1 MSKYK
6 DEIKKLPRVTL
17 DAISEVCRRMLPN
30 AYYKEHPWLL
40 PYGDKNYAKI
50 FDQEDQLNGYAAAYT
65 DWHKGK
71 LRIAFDHMPTDT
83 FVGEIAVID
92 WACGQGLATIFL
104 HEYLEEKGYNCQI
117 KEVILIEPSEKALDR
132 AKFNI
137 EAIDSKIK
145 VSTVNKKLDE
155 VIDFDIKLFEKR
167 KAVHIFSNIF
177 DIQGISL
184 KHITENLLVNLSKDN
199 YVLCISPCYPWMRN
213 VYNRFL
219 QYFQRP
225 LAWEYHT
232 EKSGKEDRN
241 DYTYAIQCL
250 KLLSDKTEQIIRY
263 QFFPAS
269 QFRACF
275 ALESVKP
282 MVEDFTAH
290 TYFDVYAPYEL
301 GASISDDIEPIF
313 AVLNNIVCRG
323 LPTKP
328 SLKVENVLSEKLSCS
343 EASTLYGGFRFN
355 SLLDH
360 ADELKLKEYA
370 KAGDLG
376 DDLRINQLLYTPI
389 AIARV
394 QKVFVEALISHRLNL
409 QKDEWNVLVEECDV
423 PFAKLAVEDFKEM
436 FNHLA
441 TLSQDF
447 DNMQIPPIN
456 LHVIS
461 SKLYKDSPLLEE
473 DAIFEPTEEIRN
485 TTFDL
490 VIRYASTPKTED
502 CNFTEYQV
510 SNDSF
515 YCIFPATE
523 HYAERYIY
531 TTDGLEYNPLVNDDK
546 KPINDA
552 VEHLRY
558 FLKLLFR
565 KKDFR
570 PGQLPILSRALQNKS
585 VIGLLPTGGGKSL
598 TYQLAAFLQPGVSL
612 VIDPLVSLMKD
623 QYDGLINAGIDCCT
637 YINSQ
642 VADSRAEREY
652 DMEHSKCLFVFM
664 SPERL
669 CIHGFRQRLRNM
681 QDLHVYFAYGVID
694 EVHCVSE
701 WGHDFRFSYLHLG
714 RNLYQYVLPKQSSG
728 HEHISLFGLT
738 ATASF
743 DVLADVERELSGEGA
758 FPLDNDAVVRYEN
771 TNRLELQ
778 YRVVQVDASGCN
790 DKWAVY
796 ERKNDM
802 AAQVLSE
809 SLDCLKELEKPDNIK
824 RIKSRFLQRENI
836 MDDEVIAEINNR
848 DISVPVDDEWATSEN
863 SNASAI
869 VFCPHRVGSLG
880 VNNSA
885 KKRGVKRAIAAGLG
899 TQRVSNYVGG
909 DVLTEQ
915 DKFLHGDTNIMVATK
930 AFGMGIDKPN
940 VRFTLNINHSG
951 SLEGY
956 VQEAGRAGRDR
967 KMALSTIM
975 YCPQEFSEQNERTR
989 IYEAV
994 PVDYGVHQFFYENNF
1009 IGADFEKWIM
1019 YFLMSK
1025 NTNTIVE
1032 VGEEQKNVESVSG
1045 FLDKLM
1051 SAQPEEELVYYISYT
1066 YTPEDVRWINEMLTK
1081 NNLPRFKTEED
1092 IRLEEEGKRR
1102 HGFARP
1108 AYIYGYADYTEAL
1121 QKAIYRMCCVGVI
1134 DDFTQDYYNQRFR
1147 IVTKRKADGQYF
1159 VALKQFLKRY
1169 YTDERADI
1177 EIAKA
1182 HGVRGNNEI
1191 QQCLSFIT
1199 EFVYT
1204 KIAMKRKRAMQ
1215 DMEDFCNR
1223 AIHSDKDWLEIN
1235 EDLKDDIYYYFN
1247 SKYAREDYKTEFGEP
1262 FSLTQDTDHGKYS
1275 SFDVLFKYLRVVDD
1289 DVMGPSDSQI
1299 GNIKH
1304 LHGAVRLIRRSLTD
1318 TNPALDMLNA
1328 YCLLFLGVGDNKN
1341 LANEMRN
1348 SYISAYK
1355 EFRERNI
1362 HNLPDFYANM
1372 KRFKEEIQKK
1382 GRNVVDEK
1390 EMLLIKGW
1398 EAEAELIIHSSW
1410 VKMFRDKFV
1419 GVTKDNVQSSKNKK

>member
-1 MSKYK
+1 MSNYK
-6 DEIKKLPRVTL
+6 DKIKKLPRVTL
-17 DAISEVCRRMLPN
+17 DEISKVCRDMLPE
-30 AYYKEHPWLL
+30 AYKERPWLL

-50 FDQEDQLNGYAAAYT
+50 FDKEDELNGYAAAYT
-65 DWHKGK
+65 NWHKGK
-71 LRIAFDHMPTDT
+71 LRIAFDHTPSDT

-104 HEYLEEKGYNCQI
+104 HEYLEEIHYNCRI
-117 KEVILIEPSEKALDR
+117 KEVILVEPSEKALNR

-137 EAIDSKIK
+137 EAIDNKIK

-167 KAVHIFSNIF
+167 KVIHLFSNIF

-184 KHITENLLVNLSKDN
+184 KHISENLLVNLSKDN
-199 YVLCISPCYPWMRN
+199 YVLCVSPYYQQVESR
-213 VYNRFL
+213 YNTLL

-225 LAWEYHT
+225 LVWQFRDSQSQ
-232 EKSGKEDRN
+232 KNVLG
-241 DYTYAIQCL
+241 YTYNILSL
-250 KLLSDKTEQIIRY
+250 KFLADKAEQIIKY
-263 QFFPAS
+263 DYFPAS

-275 ALESVKP
+275 ALECVKP
-282 MVEDFTAH
+282 VVDDFGTH
-290 TYFDVYAPYEL
+290 TYLDVYAPYEL
-301 GASISDDIEPIF
+301 GANISDDVEPIF
-313 AVLNNIVCRG
+313 AVLNNIVSRG

-328 SLKVENVLSEKLSCS
+328 SLKVEKTLSEKLSCS
-343 EASTLYGGFRFN
+343 EVSTLYGGFRFN
-355 SLLDH
+355 SLLNH

-370 KAGDLG
+370 KTECLG
-376 DDLRINQLLYTPI
+376 EDLRINQLLYTPI

-394 QKVFVEALISHRLNL
+394 HKVFVEALISYRLNL
-409 QKDEWNVLVEECDV
+409 QKDEWNILIEECDV

-441 TLSQDF
+441 ALSQDF
-447 DNMQIPPIN
+447 DNMRIPHIN

-461 SKLYKDSPLLEE
+461 SKVYKDSPLLEE
-473 DAIFEPTEEIRN
+473 DAIFDPTEEIRN

-490 VIRYASTPKTED
+490 VIRYSSTPKTKD

-510 SNDSF
+510 NNDSF

-523 HYAERYIY
+523 RYAERYIY
-531 TTDGLEYNPLVNDDK
+531 TTDRLDYYPLIQEEN
-546 KPINDA
+546 KPVDES
-552 VEHLRY
+552 VKHLRY
-558 FLKLLFR
+558 FLQLLFR
-565 KKDFR
+565 KVDFR
-570 PGQLPILSRALQNKS
+570 PGQLPILSRVLQNKS

-598 TYQLAAFLQPGVSL
+598 TYQLAAFLQPGISL

-642 VADSRAEREY
+642 VYDTRAEREY

-681 QDLHVYFAYGVID
+681 QDLNVYFAYGVID

-714 RNLYQYVLPKQSSG
+714 RNLYQYVLPKQTSG
-728 HEHISLFGLT
+728 HEHISLLGLT

-790 DKWAVY
+790 DKWDVY

-802 AAQVLSE
+802 AAQVLCD
-809 SLDCLKELEKPDNIK
+809 SLGCLKELEKPENIK
-824 RIKSRFLQRENI
+824 RIKNRFLQRENI
-836 MDDEVIAEINNR
+836 MDDDVIDEINERN
-848 DISVPVDDEWATSEN
+848 IAVTVDKEWATSEN
-863 SNASAI
+863 GNASAI

-880 VNNSA
+880 VNDSA
-885 KKRGVKRAIAAGLG
+885 KKRGVKSAIAASLG

-909 DVLTEQ
+909 DELTEQ
-915 DKFLHGDTNIMVATK
+915 DRFLHGDTNIMVATK

-989 IYEAV
+989 IYETV

-1025 NTNTIVE
+1025 NTNTILE

-1051 SAQPEEELVYYISYT
+1051 SAQLEEELIYYISYT
-1066 YTPEDVRWINEMLTK
+1066 YTTEDVRWINEMLTK
-1081 NNLPRFKTEED
+1081 NNLPRFKTD
-1092 IRLEEEGKRR
+1092 YDLRLEEEGKRKY
-1102 HGFARP
+1102 GFVRP
-1108 AYIYGYADYTEAL
+1108 AYNYGYADYTEAL

-1147 IVTKRKADGQYF
+1147 IVTKRKADGHYF
-1159 VALKQFLKRY
+1159 MALKQFLKRY

-1182 HGVRGNNEI
+1182 HEVRGYNEI

-1199 EFVYT
+1199 EFVYC

-1223 AIHSDKDWLEIN
+1223 AVHSTKNWLEIN

-1247 SKYAREDYKTEFGEP
+1247 SKYARDDYETELGES
-1262 FSLTQDTDHGKYS
+1262 FSLAKDTDHGKYS
-1275 SFDVLFKYLRVVDD
+1275 SFDILFKYLRVVDD
-1289 DVMGPSDSQI
+1289 DVMGSSDSQI

-1318 TNPALDMLNA
+1318 TNPTLDMLNA

-1341 LANEMRN
+1341 LANEMRD
-1348 SYISAYK
+1348 SYINAYK

-1362 HNLPDFYANM
+1362 NNIKDFYTYM
-1372 KRFKEEIQKK
+1372 KHFKEEIQKK

-1390 EMLLIKGW
+1390 EMMLINGW

-1410 VKMFRDKFV
+1410 IKMFRAKFV
-1419 GVTKDNVQSSKNKK
+1419 GSTKDNVQSSKK

>member
-6 DEIKKLPRVTL
+6 DEIRKLPRVTL
-17 DAISEVCRRMLPN
+17 DEISKVCLAMLPD
-30 AYYKEHPWLL
+30 AYKKSPWKL
-40 PYGDKNYAKI
+40 PYGDKKFSKI
-50 FDQEDQLNGYAAAYT
+50 FDQEDELNGYAAAYT
-65 DWHKGK
+65 AMHKGK
-71 LRIAFDHMPTDT
+71 LRIAFDRTPSDT
-83 FVGEIAVID
+83 FIGEIAVID
-92 WACGQGLATIFL
+92 WACGQGLATIYL
-104 HEYLEEKGYNCQI
+104 HEYLKAKGYNCRI
-117 KEVILIEPSEKALDR
+117 KEVILIEPSPKALDR

-137 EAIDSKIK
+137 ETIDSKIK

-155 VIDFDIKLFEKR
+155 VIHLDIKLFEKR
-167 KAVHIFSNIF
+167 KVIHLFSNIF
-177 DIQGISL
+177 DIQGVSI
-184 KHITENLLVNLSKDN
+184 KHISENLLVNLFKDN
-199 YVLCISPCYPWMRN
+199 YILCVSPYYTHVEGR
-213 VYNRFL
+213 YNTFL

-225 LAWEYHT
+225 LAWQFRESQSQ
-232 EKSGKEDRN
+232 KNVLG
-241 DYTYAIQCL
+241 YTYNILSL
-250 KLLSDKTEQIIRY
+250 KLLADKSGQIIRY
-263 QFFPAS
+263 DYFPAT

-275 ALESVKP
+275 ALECVKP
-282 MVEDFTAH
+282 MVEDFSAH

-301 GASISDDIEPIF
+301 GTSFSDDIEPIF
-313 AVLNNIVCRG
+313 AVLHNIVSRG

-328 SLKVENVLSEKLSCS
+328 SLWVEKVLSEKLSCS
-343 EASTLYGGFRFN
+343 EASTLYGGFCFN
-355 SLLDH
+355 SLLEH

-370 KAGDLG
+370 AMGCLG
-376 DDLRINQLLYTPI
+376 EDLRINQLLYTPI

-394 QKVFVEALISHRLNL
+394 QKIFVEALANHRLNL
-409 QKDEWNVLVEECDV
+409 QKEEWNVLVEECDV
-423 PFAKLAVEDFKEM
+423 PFAKLAVEDFEEM
-436 FNHLA
+436 FKHLTA
-441 TLSQDF
+441 LSEEF
-447 DNMQIPPIN
+447 DKIRMPRIN

-461 SKLYKDSPLLEE
+461 SKDYKDSPLLED

-485 TTFDL
+485 TTYDL
-490 VIRYASTPKTED
+490 VIKYSSRQKTED

-510 SNDSF
+510 SNDNC
-515 YCIFPATE
+515 YCIFQTTE
-523 HYAERYIY
+523 YYAERYIY
-531 TTDGLEYNPLVNDDK
+531 TTDRLKYKTLLNDDNK
-546 KPINDA
+546 AIDDPVN
-552 VEHLRY
+552 HLRY
-558 FLKLLFR
+558 FLQLLFR
-565 KKDFR
+565 KEDFR

-598 TYQLAAFLQPGVSL
+598 TYQLAALLQPGVSL
-612 VIDPLVSLMKD
+612 VIDPLISLMKD

-642 VADSRAEREY
+642 VAADMRAEREY

-681 QDLHVYFAYGVID
+681 QDLNVYFAYGVID

-714 RNLYQYVLPKQSSG
+714 RNLYQYVLPKQNLG
-728 HEHISLFGLT
+728 HERISLFGLT

-778 YRVVQVDASGCN
+778 YRIVQVDAPGCT
-790 DKWAVY
+790 DKWGVY
-796 ERKNDM
+796 EWKNEM
-802 AAQVLSE
+802 AAQVLGE
-809 SLDCLKELEKPDNIK
+809 SLGCLKDLQETDNIK
-824 RIKSRFLQRENI
+824 RIQDRFIQRENI
-836 MDDEVIAEINNR
+836 MDEGVKSEIYTR
-848 DISVPVDDEWATSEN
+848 DITVPVDVEWSTSEN

-869 VFCPHRVGSLG
+869 VFCPHRRGSLG
-880 VNNSA
+880 VNDSA
-885 KKRGVKRAIAAGLG
+885 KKRGVRSAIEAGLN
-899 TQRVSNYVGG
+899 TQRVSSYVGG
-909 DVLTEQ
+909 DELTEQ
-915 DKFLHGDTNIMVATK
+915 DRFIHGDTNIMVATK

-940 VRFTLNINHSG
+940 VRFTLHINHSG
-951 SLEGY
+951 SLESY

-975 YCPQEFSEQNERTR
+975 YCPQEFNEQNERTR
-989 IYEAV
+989 LYEAV
-994 PVDYGVHQFFYENNF
+994 PVDYGIHQFFYKNNF
-1009 IGADFEKWIM
+1009 IGADFEKWMM

-1025 NTNTIVE
+1025 NTNIILE
-1032 VGEEQKNVESVSG
+1032 EGEEQKNTESISG

-1051 SAQPEEELVYYISYT
+1051 SAHPQEELVYYIPYT
-1066 YTPEDVRWINEMLTK
+1066 YTSEDVSWINDSLTK
-1081 NNLPRFKTEED
+1081 NNLPRFETDED
-1092 IRLEEEGKRR
+1092 KQLKEK
-1102 HGFARP
+1102 HP
-1108 AYIYGYADYTEAL
+1108 YGYAGYTEAL

-1134 DDFTQDYYNQRFR
+1134 DDFTQDYYHERFR

-1159 VALKQFLKRY
+1159 MALKQFLKRY

-1182 HGVRGNNEI
+1182 HEVRGDNEI
-1191 QQCLSFIT
+1191 QKCLSFIT

-1223 AIHSDKDWLEIN
+1223 AIQSDKNWLEIN

-1247 SKYAREDYKTEFGEP
+1247 SKYAREDYETEYGEA
-1262 FSLTQDTDHGKYS
+1262 FSLTQDTNQGKYS

-1289 DVMGPSDSQI
+1289 DVMGTGDSQI

-1328 YCLLFLGVGDNKN
+1328 YCLLFLGIGDNNN
-1341 LANEMRN
+1341 LAKESRN
-1348 SYISAYK
+1348 SYISGYK
-1355 EFRERNI
+1355 EFRERSLD
-1362 HNLPDFYANM
+1362 NLKEFYTNM
-1372 KRFKEEIQKK
+1372 KRFRDEIRKK
-1382 GRNVVDEK
+1382 SNVVDAK
-1390 EMLLIKGW
+1390 EMLLLKGW
-1398 EAEAELIIHSSW
+1398 ETEAELIIHSSW

-1419 GVTKDNVQSSKNKK
+1419 GGIKENVESSKNKK

>member
-1 MSKYK
+1 MSNYK
-6 DEIKKLPRVTL
+6 DEIRKLPKVTL
-17 DAISEVCRRMLPN
+17 DKISEVCCNMLPDR
-30 AYYKEHPWLL
+30 YKERPWLL
-40 PYGDKNYAKI
+40 PYGDKNYARI
-50 FDQEDQLNGYAAAYT
+50 FDQENELNGYIAAYT
-65 DWHKGK
+65 VWHKGK
-71 LRIAFDHMPTDT
+71 LRIAFDHTPSDT

-92 WACGQGLATIFL
+92 WACGQGLGTIFL
-104 HEYLEEKGYNCQI
+104 HEYLEEKGYNCKI

-137 EAIDSKIK
+137 ETIDNKIK
-145 VSTVNKKLDE
+145 VSTVNKRLDE
-155 VIDFDIKLFEKR
+155 VIDSDIKLFERR
-167 KAVHIFSNIF
+167 KVIHLFSNIL
-177 DIQGISL
+177 DIDGISF
-184 KHITENLLVNLSKDN
+184 KRISENLLVNLSKDN
-199 YVLCISPCYPWMRN
+199 YVLCVSPCYPKMQK
-213 VYNRFL
+213 VYDNFL
-219 QYFQRP
+219 QYFKRP

-232 EKSGKEDRN
+232 EKSGKERATDF
-241 DYTYAIQCL
+241 TYAIQCI
-250 KLLSDKTEQIIRY
+250 KLLSDKTEQIIKY

-275 ALESVKP
+275 ALECVKP
-282 MVEDFTAH
+282 IVENFTAH
-290 TYFDVYAPYEL
+290 TYFDVYAPYEF
-301 GASISDDIEPIF
+301 GASFSDNIEPIF
-313 AVLNNIVCRG
+313 AVLNNIVSRG

-328 SLKVENVLSEKLSCS
+328 SLHVEKILSEKLSCS

-355 SLLDH
+355 SLLEH

-370 KAGDLG
+370 MMGCLG
-376 DDLRINQLLYTPI
+376 EDLRINQLLYTPI

-394 QKVFVEALISHRLNL
+394 QKILVEALISHRLNL

-436 FNHLA
+436 CNHLTA
-441 TLSQDF
+441 LSGDF
-447 DNMQIPPIN
+447 ENMRIPHIN

-461 SKLYKDSPLLEE
+461 SKDYKDSPLLEE
-473 DAIFEPTEEIRN
+473 NAIFEPTEEIRN
-485 TTFDL
+485 TIFDI
-490 VIRYASTPKTED
+490 VIRYSSTPKTED
-502 CNFTEYQV
+502 CNFNEYQV
-510 SNDSF
+510 RNDSF

-523 HYAERYIY
+523 QYIERYIY
-531 TTDGLEYNPLVNDDK
+531 TSDGLEYNPLVNNDK
-546 KPINDA
+546 KPINDS
-552 VEHLRY
+552 VGHLRY
-558 FLKLLFR
+558 FLQLLFR
-565 KKDFR
+565 KEDFR

-642 VADSRAEREY
+642 VSDTRAEREY

-669 CIHGFRQRLRNM
+669 CIHGFRQRLRHM
-681 QDLHVYFAYGVID
+681 QDLNVYFAYGIID

-714 RNLYQYVLPKQSSG
+714 RNLYQYVLPKQISG
-728 HEHISLFGLT
+728 YEHISLFGLT

-778 YRVVQVDASGCN
+778 YRVVQVDASDCN

-796 ERKNDM
+796 ERKNNI
-802 AAQVLSE
+802 AAQVLGE
-809 SLDCLKELEKPDNIK
+809 SLECLKELQKPDNIK

-836 MDDEVIAEINNR
+836 VDDDVIDEITNR
-848 DISVPVDDEWATSEN
+848 DITVPVDNEWATSEN

-880 VNNSA
+880 VNNSL
-885 KKRGVKRAIAAGLG
+885 KKRGIKSAIAEGLD

-909 DVLTEQ
+909 DMLTEQ

-967 KMALSTIM
+967 KMALSTII
-975 YCPQEFSEQNERTR
+975 YCPQKFSEQNERTR
-989 IYEAV
+989 IYKAV

-1066 YTPEDVRWINEMLTK
+1066 YTPEDVRWINEMLTR
-1081 NNLPRFKTEED
+1081 NNLPRFRTDED
-1092 IRLEEEGKRR
+1092 IRIEKESRQR
-1102 HGFARP
+1102 HGVMRR
-1108 AYIYGYADYTEAL
+1108 AYNYGYADYTEAL
-1121 QKAIYRMCCVGVI
+1121 QKAIYRMCCIGVI
-1134 DDFTQDYYNQRFR
+1134 DDFTQDYNNQRFR

-1159 VALKQFLKRY
+1159 MALKQFLKRY

-1182 HGVRGNNEI
+1182 HEVRGDNEI

-1204 KIAMKRKRAMQ
+1204 KIAVKRKRAMQ

-1223 AIHSDKDWLEIN
+1223 AIHSDKNWLEIN

-1247 SKYAREDYKTEFGEP
+1247 SKYAREDYKTEFGEA
-1262 FSLTQDTDHGKYS
+1262 FSLTQDTNHGKYS
-1275 SFDVLFKYLRVVDD
+1275 SFDVLFKYLRVIDD

-1328 YCLLFLGVGDNKN
+1328 YCLLFLGVGDSDN
-1341 LANEMRN
+1341 LTKELRD
-1348 SYISAYK
+1348 SYVSAYK
-1355 EFRERNI
+1355 EFRERSMD
-1362 HNLPDFYANM
+1362 NLKEFYANM
-1372 KRFKEEIQKK
+1372 KRFKDEIQKK
-1382 GRNVVDEK
+1382 RNIVDVK
-1390 EMLLIKGW
+1390 KILLIKGW
-1398 EAEAELIIHSSW
+1398 ESETELVIHSSW
-1410 VKMFRDKFV
+1410 IRAFRNKYV
-1419 GVTKDNVQSSKNKK
+1419 GVTRDNVRSNKNNK